1 MAPRK
6 EAQVLIPSVRVQ
18 QAMRGYTPVYGD
30 SRDIAIRDAFSY
42 LTKKLRTVD
51 NKALR
56 DLEANGDEKKMT
68 SKMKDIIRTEQ
79 SIINWME
86 QRKFDF

>member
-1 MAPRK
+1 
-6 EAQVLIPSVRVQ
+6 
-18 QAMRGYTPVYGD
+18 MRGYTPVYGD
-30 SRDIAIRDAFSY
+30 DQDIAIRDALSH

-56 DLEANGDEKKMT
+56 DLEASGDEKKMT
-68 SKMKDIIRTEQ
+68 SKMKDVIRAEQ